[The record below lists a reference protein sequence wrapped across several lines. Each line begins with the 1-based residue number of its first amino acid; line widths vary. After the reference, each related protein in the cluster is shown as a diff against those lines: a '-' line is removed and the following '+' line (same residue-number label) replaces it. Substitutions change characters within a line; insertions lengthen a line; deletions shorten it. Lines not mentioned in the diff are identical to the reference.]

1 MNMKVVVAVLA
12 GAGILGA
19 AMILS
24 SRNGTNP
31 DRAAYE
37 DTLAVITRDDDRD
50 LVDADDQE
58 PERPTQ
64 ELPANN
70 PPPRQQTPTP
80 PRPAPKPTPKPP
92 AQAREVTIPSGTMIR
107 ATLQNGLA
115 SHESHAG
122 DTFTLQVAEPV
133 IVNGYTAIP
142 AGATVNG
149 VVVSAKESG
158 KVKGRGEITLAFK
171 SVTDVNGRTHSIDAE
186 NFYGQAEA
194 VTDRDAAVIAG
205 GAGTGAIIGGIV
217 GGKKGA
223 LIGGIIGGAAGTGTV
238 LATKG
243 PEVKLAPG
251 TEFGI
256 NLTSSIEVPAGSRS

>member
-1 MNMKVVVAVLA
+1 MNMKVVAAVLA

-24 SRNGTNP
+24 SRTGPKTDSAFEETANIPT
-31 DRAAYE
+31 
-37 DTLAVITRDDDRD
+37 DTLTNNIQPVPGGTSAR
-50 LVDADDQE
+50 E
-58 PERPTQ
+58 PELQP
-64 ELPANN
+64 EKIPANN
-70 PPPRQQTPTP
+70 PPPATT
-80 PRPAPKPTPKPP
+80 PRPKPKPKP
-92 AQAREVTIPSGTMIR
+92 AAAREVTIPSGTIIQ
-107 ATLQNGLA
+107 ASLQNTLT
-115 SHESHAG
+115 SHESTEG
-122 DTFTLQVAEPV
+122 DAFTLKVTEPV

-149 VVVSAKESG
+149 IVVSAKPSG

-171 SVTDVNGRTHSIDAE
+171 SITDVNGHTHPIEADTY
-186 NFYGQAEA
+186 YGQAEA

-223 LIGGIIGGAAGTGTV
+223 LLGGLIGGAAGTGTV

-243 PEVKLAPG
+243 PEVKLTPG
-251 TEFGI
+251 SVFAI
-256 NLTSSIEVPAGSRS
+256 HLTSSVEVPAGSRS

>member
-70 PPPRQQTPTP
+70 PPPQQTPAPPRQP
-80 PRPAPKPTPKPP
+80 PRPAPNPP

-107 ATLQNGLA
+107 ASLQNSLA
-115 SHESHAG
+115 SHESQAG
-122 DTFTLQVAEPV
+122 DAFTMRVSEPV
-133 IVNGYTAIP
+133 IV
-142 AGATVNG
+142 
-149 VVVSAKESG
+149 
-158 KVKGRGEITLAFK
+158 
-171 SVTDVNGRTHSIDAE
+171 
-186 NFYGQAEA
+186 
-194 VTDRDAAVIAG
+194 
-205 GAGTGAIIGGIV
+205 
-217 GGKKGA
+217 
-223 LIGGIIGGAAGTGTV
+223 
-238 LATKG
+238 
-243 PEVKLAPG
+243 
-251 TEFGI
+251 
-256 NLTSSIEVPAGSRS
+256 